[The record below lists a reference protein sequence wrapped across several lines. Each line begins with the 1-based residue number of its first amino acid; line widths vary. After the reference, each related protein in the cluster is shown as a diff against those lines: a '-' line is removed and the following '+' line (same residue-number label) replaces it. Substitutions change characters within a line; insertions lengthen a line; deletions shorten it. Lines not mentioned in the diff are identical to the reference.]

1 MEKRQL
7 SGMFRLGATSRP
19 RGRRHAS
26 AMLAALAV
34 TLSGCAMQQAQNPSG
49 SVIDGPTQGTQL
61 DANLN
66 GFLSQAGPGAT
77 TVLQDSPWG
86 GSVEVMADSKYYAAS
101 GRECRQLQIMQLQ
114 GSNVRSAVACKTLD
128 GSWVSQRLVT
138 QTQAG
143 RMSR

>member
-1 MEKRQL
+1 MEKRQF
-7 SGMFRLGATSRP
+7 SGMFRQGARSRP
-19 RGRRHAS
+19 WGCRQAS
-26 AMLAALAV
+26 AVLVAFAV
-34 TLSGCAMQQAQNPSG
+34 TLSGCAMQQSQNPSG

-61 DANLN
+61 GANLN

-86 GSVEVMADSKYYAAS
+86 GNVEVMADAKYYAAS
-101 GRECRQLQIMQLQ
+101 GRDCRQLQIMQLQ
-114 GSNVRSAVACKTLD
+114 GGNVRSAVACKTLD